1 MNNIINKQL
10 VTIVVPIYKQSI
22 TEYEEIS
29 FKQLFKILGKHEI
42 TIIKPTSLDLNQM
55 LNNYPTCK
63 IESFSDHYFAGIA
76 GYNKLMMSEE
86 FYQRFHSYEYILIY
100 QLDAYVFKDELIDW
114 CKKDYDYIGAP
125 WLLRPIYNFPLL
137 KLTSWIKRKYCE
149 ITHTPNSQIT
159 RFKVGNGGLS
169 LRKVSSHLNAV
180 RKLHPVIKKFLSIR
194 HHLTNEDVFFSIE
207 VNKHGLGFNYPSWQE
222 ALKFSFDKY
231 PSLCYELN
239 NNQLPFGCH
248 SWYKR
253 KMKKFWFPKIL
264 KH

>member
-1 MNNIINKQL
+1 MNNNIKKRL
-10 VTIVVPIYKQSI
+10 VAIVVPIYKQSL
-22 TEYEEIS
+22 TEHEEIS
-29 FKQLFKILGKHEI
+29 FKHLFKILSKHEI
-42 TIIKPTSLDLNQM
+42 IIIKPTSLDISHL
-55 LNNYPTCK
+55 LSNYPPCTVEC
-63 IESFSDHYFAGIA
+63 FADHYFTGIA

-100 QLDAYVFKDELIDW
+100 QLDAYVFKDELSDW
-114 CKKDYDYIGAP
+114 CKKNYDYVGAP
-125 WLLRPIYNFPLL
+125 WLLRPIYNFPLF

-159 RFKVGNGGLS
+159 QFKVGNGGLS

-180 RKLHPVIKKFLSIR
+180 QRLQPVIKEYLSIR

-207 VNKHGLGFNYPSWQE
+207 VNKHGLGFNYPIWQE

-231 PSLCYELN
+231 PSLCYKLN
-239 NNQLPFGCH
+239 GNQLPFGCH

-253 KMKKFWFPKIL
+253 KMKKFWFPIIL